1 MIKKLLNFITRD
13 VWLINVDELPKSRSF
28 LIQQLRILI
37 LAARGFKEDQC
48 QIRGSALTIF
58 TLLSVVP
65 VLAMAFGIAQG
76 FGLEQRLEQEI
87 HKAFD
92 ATPEISEFLINFA
105 SSALDRYQGGIVAGI
120 GVMILLWS
128 VISVL
133 GNIEAAFNEIWGVRK
148 ARSFFRK
155 FSDYLAITLVA
166 PFLIILSSS
175 LTVFI
180 SSNIASL
187 INDVEVLTFMEPVIT
202 GSLNFLPYVLVAL
215 VFTLL
220 YMVMPNT
227 RVRFLPALI
236 AGVIAGSAFQ
246 IFQEAYIAFQVYVTS
261 YNAIYGSFAALPL
274 FIIWLQISWIL
285 ILFGAEL
292 SFAHQNIKNFEFE
305 SGSKAVSTYQR
316 TVLTIMI
323 FREMIRAQVDDKGA
337 LAPADLSR
345 KFNSPI
351 RLVRD
356 ILHLLEEQHFI
367 TQVASQNDKLEEY
380 IVSTDYSDLHLVD
393 FMRQVEQAGNEMPL
407 KDTELKQKVEKVL
420 DEIKKDFEGS
430 TRNVLVKDI

>member
-1 MIKKLLNFITRD
+1 MIRKIIQFLSKD
-13 VWLINVDELPKSRSF
+13 VWLINLEELPKSRSF

-37 LAARGFKEDQC
+37 LAVRGFKEDQC

-76 FGLEQRLEQEI
+76 FGLEAKLEVEI

-92 ATPEISEFLINFA
+92 ATPEVSAFLIDFA
-105 SSALDRYQGGIVAGI
+105 SSALNRTQGGLVAGI
-120 GVMILLWS
+120 GVLILLWS

-133 GNIEAAFNEIWGVRK
+133 GNIEAAFNEIWGVKK

-155 FSDYLAITLVA
+155 FSDYLAITLVG

-180 SSNIASL
+180 SANIASL
-187 INDVEVLTFMEPVIT
+187 ISDIDVLNFLEPFIT
-202 GSLNFLPYVLVAL
+202 GSLNFLPFVIVWL

-227 RVRFLPALI
+227 NVKFVPALLGGII
-236 AGVIAGSAFQ
+236 AGTAFQ
-246 IFQEAYIAFQVYVTS
+246 LFQEAYIAFQVYVTS

-274 FIIWLQISWIL
+274 FIIWLQTSWIL

-292 SFAHQNIKNFEFE
+292 SFAHQNIRNFEFE
-305 SGSKAVSTYQR
+305 SGSKNVAPLQKL
-316 TVLTIMI
+316 VLSLMV
-323 FREMIRAQVDDKGA
+323 FRELIRSQKDNNGA
-337 LAPADLSR
+337 LDPSSLSK

-351 RLVRD
+351 RLIRD
-356 ILHLLEEQHFI
+356 VLHDLEEQ
-367 TQVASQNDKLEEY
+367 QMVSQIVSEKAKDEAY
-380 IVSTDYSDLHLVD
+380 IVSTDYHQLRLVD
-393 FMRQVEQAGNEMPL
+393 FMRKVELVGNEMPL
-407 KDTELKQKVEKVL
+407 KDSVIKQKIEDLLAK
-420 DEIKKDFEGS
+420 IKSDFEGS
-430 TRNVLVKDI
+430 SNNVLIEDI

>member
-1 MIKKLLNFITRD
+1 M
-13 VWLINVDELPKSRSF
+13 
-28 LIQQLRILI
+28 IQQLRILI

-180 SSNIASL
+180 TSNISSL
-187 INDVEVLTFMEPVIT
+187 IQDLEFLKTIEPLLT
-202 GSLNFLPYVLVAL
+202 GSLNFLPYVLVWL

-227 RVRFLPALI
+227 RVRFIPALI
-236 AGVIAGSAFQ
+236 AGIIAGSAFQ
-246 IFQEAYIAFQVYVTS
+246 LFQEAYIASQVYVTS

-305 SGSKAVSTYQR
+305 SGSKSVSVYQR
-316 TVLTIMI
+316 TILTIMI

-380 IVSTDYSDLHLVD
+380 IVSTDYSDLHLID
-393 FMRQVEQAGNEMPL
+393 FMRKVELAGNEMPL
-407 KDTELKQKVEKVL
+407 KDSDLKKQVEKVL
-420 DEIKKDFEGS
+420 EQIKSDFEGS
-430 TRNVLVKDI
+430 SSNVLVKDI